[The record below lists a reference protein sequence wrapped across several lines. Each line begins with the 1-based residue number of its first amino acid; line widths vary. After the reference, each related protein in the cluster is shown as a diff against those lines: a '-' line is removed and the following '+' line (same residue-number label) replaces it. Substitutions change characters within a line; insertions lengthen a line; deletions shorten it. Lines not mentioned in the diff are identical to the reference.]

1 MNLLPPAQK
10 EVIHKEMLFKFYF
23 AALATFSFLGIVFL
37 VLLYS
42 INLYLSIQIPAL
54 EKRIEIEK
62 SSETS
67 RAYGTVEQKIAELNA
82 SLAQID
88 VIRGKGFVDAG
99 AILRKA
105 GAMLPEGAY
114 FTTLSY
120 QGDVLSIAGRADTR
134 EQALSLKEALEKD
147 SICVSLTSPLLV
159 RQINVDFTFVCNLR
173 DVIIEQEL
181 EPVPDGDEDIYE

>member
-1 MNLLPPAQK
+1 MNLLPPSQK
-10 EVIHKEMLFKFYF
+10 EVISKEMLFKFYF
-23 AALATFSFLGIVFL
+23 AVMAIFSLWGIVFL

-42 INLYLSIQIPAL
+42 INLYLGIQIPAF
-54 EKRIEIEK
+54 EKRLEIEK
-62 SSETS
+62 LSQKAL
-67 RAYGTVEQKIAELNA
+67 AYGTVEQEIAELNA

-88 VIRGKGFVDAG
+88 AIRGKGFVDAG

-120 QGDVLSIAGRADTR
+120 QGDVLSIVGRADTR
-134 EQALSLKEALEKD
+134 EQALRLKEALEKD